1 MKYIAM
7 YSFTLPIMGG
17 VWLIKGWYKNG
28 GIFIYI
34 FFSFRS
40 QKKVMEHK
48 EISGSIC
55 EMYSH

>member
-34 FFSFRS
+34 FFF
-40 QKKVMEHK
+40 
-48 EISGSIC
+48 
-55 EMYSH
+55 